1 MPSIL
6 VNSVVRYLLR
16 SLVTVQAIVDVLFGD
31 YNPAGRL
38 PYTILKDDSYMLPTE
53 VYLPLLLS
61 LQ

>member
-16 SLVTVQAIVDVLFGD
+16 SLVTIQAIVDVLFGD

-53 VYLPLLLS
+53 VYLP
-61 LQ
+61 